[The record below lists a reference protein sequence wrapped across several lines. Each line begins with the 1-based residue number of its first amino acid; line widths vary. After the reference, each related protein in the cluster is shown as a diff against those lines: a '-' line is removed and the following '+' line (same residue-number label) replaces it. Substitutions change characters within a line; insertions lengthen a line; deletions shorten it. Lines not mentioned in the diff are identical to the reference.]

1 MRMDVDLTYLKYFY
15 SVATEGG
22 FTSASKTLGVQQPS
36 VTRGVKNL
44 EEQLGV
50 ILFERSGKKVSL
62 TVSGREVFES
72 CERIFNEAQKIR
84 QIAEAETKVCSGPF
98 RFGVSSPVSTHLVP
112 ELLSGYLRQFP
123 ETWPMM
129 YSGTGEDLLQK
140 IRNAELEFGLF
151 LHLPE
156 MLPGLVKKNLVKYR
170 FHLVVGNR
178 WKNDGK
184 VKARF
189 IGSRE
194 VEDIHTKRFPALE
207 RLKRDVPEARL
218 AISAND
224 ISSHKEMLLRGLGVS
239 ILPEFMISDEIKK
252 GTLVD
257 LYPREEF
264 IFPLVLIT
272 RKDGVLSRPAAEFLK
287 VFHDL

>member
-1 MRMDVDLTYLKYFY
+1 MDVDLTYLKYFY

>member
-1 MRMDVDLTYLKYFY
+1 MRIDVDLTYLKYFY

-22 FTSASKTLGVQQPS
+22 FTRASQTLGVQQPS

-50 ILFERSGKKVSL
+50 ILFERSGKKVTL

-72 CERIFNEAQKIR
+72 CERIFSEAQKIK
-84 QIAEAETKVCSGPF
+84 QIAEAETKICSGPF
-98 RFGVSSPVSTHLVP
+98 RFGVSSPVSTHLIP
-112 ELLSGYLRQFP
+112 DLLTGYLKKFP
-123 ETWPMM
+123 DTWPMM
-129 YSGTGEDLLQK
+129 YSGTGEDLLLK
-140 IRNAELEFGLF
+140 IRSNELEFGLF

-178 WKNDGK
+178 WKNDEK
-184 VKARF
+184 VKSRF

-194 VEDIHTKRFPALE
+194 VEDTHTKKFPALE
-207 RLKRDVPEARL
+207 RLKKDFPQAKIG
-218 AISAND
+218 ISAND
-224 ISSHKEMLLRGLGVS
+224 ISSHKEMLLKGLGVS
-239 ILPEFMISDEIKK
+239 ILPEFMIADEMKK
-252 GTLVD
+252 GLLVD

-264 IFPLVLIT
+264 LFPLILVT

-287 VFHDL
+287 VFHAL